1 MNSVLTNKAF
11 TLIEMLVVV
20 LIIAV
25 LAAIA
30 LPRYMTAVDQSKLS
44 QAIISSRALAEA
56 ETRYQLANGK
66 WAADIS
72 SLDISLDGGTLST
85 DKTYIHY
92 SWGFC
97 YTNCG
102 NDNSCGGC
110 ALNKGDLLV
119 IVLYGPWSRPL
130 KYCYAGTGKERSEH
144 LCQIATKKDTPTWNS
159 GGQYSVYPF

>member
-1 MNSVLTNKAF
+1 METVIKNKAF

-20 LIIAV
+20 LIIAI

-44 QAIISSRALAEA
+44 QAIMSSRALAEA

-66 WAADIS
+66 WAADMRA
-72 SLDISLDGGTLST
+72 LDISLDGGTINASGNWI
-85 DKTYIHY
+85 TYP
-92 SWGFC
+92 WGFC

-110 ALNKGDLLV
+110 ALSKGDLLT
-119 IVLYGPWSRPL
+119 IVLYSPWSKPL

-144 LCQIATKKDTPTWNS
+144 LCQIATQKDTPQSTGS
-159 GGQYSVYPF
+159 QYSVYAF